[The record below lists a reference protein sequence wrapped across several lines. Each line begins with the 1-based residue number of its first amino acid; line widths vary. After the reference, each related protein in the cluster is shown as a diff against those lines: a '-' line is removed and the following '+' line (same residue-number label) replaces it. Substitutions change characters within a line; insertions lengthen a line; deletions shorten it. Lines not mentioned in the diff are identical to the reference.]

1 MEQLIFPHQ
10 QKERVVDRN
19 ELIAN
24 SLVNF
29 LVDSSTSEMPHA
41 NELIVNPPHDSNVT
55 TGISPPAEGEDGW

>member
-1 MEQLIFPHQ
+1 MEHLIFPHQ

-41 NELIVNPPHDSNVT
+41 NELIVNSPHDSNGT
-55 TGISPPAEGEDGW
+55 TGISPPAEEEDGW

>member
-29 LVDSSTSEMPHA
+29 LVDSFTTEMPHA
-41 NELIVNPPHDSNVT
+41 NELIFNSPHHSNGT
-55 TGISPPAEGEDGW
+55 TGMSPSAEGEDG